1 MSMVE
6 KIKVSIINFVRDIGI
21 NTLNII
27 AMMGYC
33 MLLFLDVVYHSKA
46 AFQKRREILKQM
58 YYAGVKTFIVVS
70 IVALF
75 TGMILALQTGL
86 ELKPYQQQAL
96 VGNIIIATLTREMA
110 PFVTAII
117 LIAAV
122 GSTMAAEIGTMTVSE
137 EIDALE
143 MMAISPVR
151 FLVMPRVIALAIML
165 PIATIYTNLLGTI
178 GGGIVAFF
186 QLDVSFEVYYTHVL
200 DSLHFKA
207 TYVGLLK
214 ALVFGM
220 MVSTI
225 SCANGLRATN
235 GALGVGRA
243 TRNSVV
249 SSFLMVLIVGYY
261 ITALF
266 YGK

>member
-1 MSMVE
+1 MIE
-6 KIKVSIINFVRDIGI
+6 KIKHAVINFISNIGA

-27 AMMGYC
+27 EMMGYC
-33 MLLFLDVVYHSKA
+33 MLLFLEVAYYSKA
-46 AFQKRREILKQM
+46 LFEKRREILKQM
-58 YYAGVKTFIVVS
+58 YYAGVKTFIVVT

-86 ELKPYQQQAL
+86 ELKPYQQQVL

-143 MMAISPVR
+143 MMAISPVK
-151 FLVMPRVIALAIML
+151 FLVMPRVIALAIIL
-165 PIATIYTNLLGTI
+165 PVATIYTNLLGSI
-178 GGGIVAFF
+178 GGGIVAYF
-186 QLDVSFEVYYTHVL
+186 QLDVSFDVYYTHIL

-214 ALVFGM
+214 ALVFGI

-225 SCANGLRATN
+225 SCANGLKATN
-235 GALGVGRA
+235 GALGVGKA

>member
-1 MSMVE
+1 MVK
-6 KIKVSIINFVRDIGI
+6 KIKHNTINFVRDVGI

-27 AMMGYC
+27 SMMGYC

-46 AFQKRREILKQM
+46 IFEKRREILKQM
-58 YYAGVKTFIVVS
+58 YNAGVKTFIVVS

-75 TGMILALQTGL
+75 TGMVLALQTGL

-96 VGNIIIATLTREMA
+96 VGNIIISTLTREMA

-122 GSTMAAEIGTMTVSE
+122 GSTMAAEIGTMAVSE

-143 MMAISPVR
+143 MMAISPVK

-165 PIATIYTNLLGTI
+165 PIATIYTNLLGSI

-186 QLDVSFEVYYTHVL
+186 QLNVSFEVYYTHIL
-200 DSLHFKA
+200 DSLHFRA
-207 TYVGLLK
+207 TYVGLFK

-220 MVSTI
+220 IVSTV

-261 ITALF
+261 ITAIF

>member
-1 MSMVE
+1 
-6 KIKVSIINFVRDIGI
+6 
-21 NTLNII
+21 
-27 AMMGYC
+27 
-33 MLLFLDVVYHSKA
+33 
-46 AFQKRREILKQM
+46 
-58 YYAGVKTFIVVS
+58 
-70 IVALF
+70 
-75 TGMILALQTGL
+75 
-86 ELKPYQQQAL
+86 
-96 VGNIIIATLTREMA
+96 
-110 PFVTAII
+110 
-117 LIAAV
+117 
-122 GSTMAAEIGTMTVSE
+122 
-137 EIDALE
+137 
-143 MMAISPVR
+143 
-151 FLVMPRVIALAIML
+151 
-165 PIATIYTNLLGTI
+165 
-178 GGGIVAFF
+178 
-186 QLDVSFEVYYTHVL
+186 
-200 DSLHFKA
+200 LHFKA

>member
-1 MSMVE
+1 MSE
-6 KIKVSIINFVRDIGI
+6 KIKQSIISFIRKIGT
-21 NTLNII
+21 NTLNIVS
-27 AMMGYC
+27 MMGYC
-33 MLLFLDVVYHSKA
+33 MLLFLEVIYYSKS
-46 AFQKRREILKQM
+46 AFEKRHEILKQM
-58 YYAGVKTFIVVS
+58 YYAGVKTFLVVS

-96 VGNIIIATLTREMA
+96 VGNILIATLTREMG
-110 PFVTAII
+110 PFTAAII

-122 GSTMAAEIGTMTVSE
+122 GSTMAAEVGTMAVSE

-143 MMAISPVR
+143 MMSISPVK
-151 FLVMPRVIALAIML
+151 FLVMPRVIALGIML
-165 PIATIYTNLLGTI
+165 PVATIYINLLGSI
-178 GGGIVAFF
+178 GGSIVAYF
-186 QLDVSFEVYYTHVL
+186 QLDVSFEVFYTHIL

-214 ALVFGM
+214 ALVFGL

-225 SCANGLRATN
+225 SCANGLRAKN
-235 GALGVGRA
+235 GALGVGKA
-243 TRNSVV
+243 TRDSVV